1 MRKIIIT
8 VLIALLSVFM
18 LSGCKATN
26 ESDPDSSP
34 ESQEQAPSE
43 TESSTYIKLTPEQAK
58 EIMDTEDD
66 IIILDVRTQEEFD
79 TGHIE
84 GAVLIPNTE
93 IRDKAKDVLK
103 DKDQKILVYC
113 RSGNRSQ
120 MAAAEL
126 ISMGYTKVYDFG
138 GIIDWPY

>member
-1 MRKIIIT
+1 MKAIIIT
-8 VLIALLSVFM
+8 ILIALLSVFM
-18 LSGCKATN
+18 LSGCKASN
-26 ESDPDSSP
+26 EVPPEESTDSPVQSDV
-34 ESQEQAPSE
+34 
-43 TESSTYIKLTPEQAK
+43 TYIKITPEQAK

-66 IIILDVRTQEEFD
+66 IIILDVRTQPEYD

-84 GAVLIPNTE
+84 NAVLLPNTD

-120 MAAAEL
+120 TAAAEL
-126 ISMGYTKVYDFG
+126 ISMGYTQVFDFG